1 MNLNSK
7 IWGPHYWFILHTI
20 AYQYPDSPSKALK
33 KKYYQFMIN
42 FPFFI
47 PNSESR
53 KQFTELL
60 NNYPVSSYLDTRESF
75 MKYIYFIHNHINEI
89 TNKQKLNYDDA
100 WNNYLQLYERKEI
113 ESIKKYKIYKQIL
126 FCIVMLLFITIIII
140 KK

>member
-1 MNLNSK
+1 MNLNSD
-7 IWGPHYWFILHTI
+7 IWGPHFWFVLHTI

-42 FPFFI
+42 FPLFL
-47 PNSESR
+47 PHSVAQ

-60 NNYPVSSYLDTRESF
+60 KNYPVSSYLDSRESF

-89 TNKQKLNYDDA
+89 TKKRKQNYDDA
-100 WNNYLQLYERKEI
+100 WNQYLQLYECKQV
-113 ESIKKYKIYKQIL
+113 ESIKKYKIYRKIMYL
-126 FCIVMLLFITIIII
+126 IVFLLFILIIII

>member
-47 PNSESR
+47 PHSDAR

-100 WNNYLQLYERKEI
+100 WNNYLQLYECKEI